1 MKTQHL
7 EADPP
12 KSNKKADLTNF
23 QEVCPQVLKPRLWA
37 IFGGISGGLGERMK
51 TRKRLKNRQVN
62 KTRTVRGSV
71 LENTKEYAL
80 ELSKD

>member
-1 MKTQHL
+1 MRTQHL

-23 QEVCPQVLKPRLWA
+23 QEVCPQVLKPRRWA
-37 IFGGISGGLGERMK
+37 KFGGISGGLGERMK

-62 KTRTVRGSV
+62 KTTTVRGSV
-71 LENTKEYAL
+71 LESTKEYAL

>member
-37 IFGGISGGLGERMK
+37 KFEGISGGLGERMK